1 MNIKIQGGGNGSY
14 ANTGSC
20 SNVIDYL
27 QHEDLD
33 RALKGETVEPFFNQT
48 NDNAKSSDIIAQIDK
63 NKSQLHKSD
72 ARFFVVTISPSSKE
86 LKKMGDTPLAQSQA
100 MKEFVKNEFIEKYAE
115 NFNKNLSKEDI
126 LYYSKIH
133 IERKGK
139 NENDLHAHVV
149 ISRKTADN
157 KLKIS
162 PKTNHRSGVMG
173 GFDRTKFFDQVEKS
187 FDSKFK
193 HQRDVKE
200 SFEYQNAMKNGS
212 LEDVK
217 RQVERELKQ
226 PKLDL
231 QKNQDLDNRKKSELK
246 LEIKKNRGM
255 SM

>member
-1 MNIKIQGGGNGSY
+1 MNIKIQGGGSGSY
-14 ANTGSC
+14 ANSGSC
-20 SNVIDYL
+20 SNVINYL
-27 QHEDLD
+27 EHEDLG
-33 RALKGETVEPFFNQT
+33 RALKGETVEPFFCQT
-48 NDNAKSSDIIAQIDK
+48 NENAKSNDIIAKMDK
-63 NKSQLHKSD
+63 NKSQLHKDD
-72 ARFFVVTISPSSKE
+72 AKFFVVTISPSSAE
-86 LKKMGDTPLAQSQA
+86 LKKMGDTPLAQSEA
-100 MKEFVKNEFIEKYAE
+100 MKDFVKNEFIQKYAE

-157 KLKIS
+157 KIKIS

-193 HQRDVKE
+193 HNRGVKE

-212 LEDVK
+212 YEQIQK
-217 RQVERELKQ
+217 QVQRELNE
-226 PKLDL
+226 PKIDL
-231 QKNQDLDNRKKSELK
+231 SKKIDLDNREKI
-246 LEIKKNRGM
+246 EIKKNRGM
-255 SM
+255 RM

>member
-1 MNIKIQGGGNGSY
+1 MNIKIQGGGGGKY

-27 QHEDLD
+27 EHEDID

-48 NDNAKSSDIIAQIDK
+48 DNVQSNEIIAKIDK
-63 NKSQLHKSD
+63 NKGQLHKED
-72 ARFFVVTISPSSKE
+72 AKFFVVTISPSSAE

-100 MKEFVKNEFIEKYAE
+100 MKEFVKNEFIQKYAE

-126 LYYSKIH
+126 LYYSKVH

-157 KLKIS
+157 KIKIS
-162 PKTNHRSGVMG
+162 PKTNHRTGAMG
-173 GFDRTKFFDQVEKS
+173 GFDRTKFFEQIEKS

-193 HQRDVKE
+193 HERGVKE

-212 LEDVK
+212 YEDIQK
-217 RQVERELKQ
+217 QVQRELKE
-226 PKLDL
+226 PKPEL
-231 QKNQDLDNRKKSELK
+231 QKQQNLDNREKV
-246 LEIKKNRGM
+246 EIKKSRGF